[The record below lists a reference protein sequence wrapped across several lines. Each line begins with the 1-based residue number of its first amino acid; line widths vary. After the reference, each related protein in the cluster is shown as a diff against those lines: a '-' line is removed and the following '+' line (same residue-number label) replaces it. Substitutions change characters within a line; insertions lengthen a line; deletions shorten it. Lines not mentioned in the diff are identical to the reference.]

1 MVMSVVM
8 QVLAVAISVV
18 AYLLNPENAAVETL
32 AKMKNLELF
41 VMPALAIVL
50 AYFYLYAYV
59 YGGVMPSANKPKN
72 KVNLTIQCSIACVA
86 FLIIAFIAL
95 SAFCISKLQLP
106 GLLVLTSIVLMLI
119 NWGNDLDVRY
129 KYKETVKKNY
139 KLMQHGFVNQQKSLS
154 RRKLVCFFDGFSQ
167 RCISS
172 SACFVFLFMVKYNQ
186 IFIFLF

>member
-18 AYLLNPENAAVETL
+18 AYLLNPENATVEMLT
-32 AKMKNLELF
+32 KMKNLELF
-41 VMPALAIVL
+41 VMPALAIVV

-106 GLLVLTSIVLMLI
+106 SLLVLTSIVLMLI

-129 KYKETVKKNY
+129 KYKETVKKI
-139 KLMQHGFVNQQKSLS
+139 
-154 RRKLVCFFDGFSQ
+154 
-167 RCISS
+167 IS
-172 SACFVFLFMVKYNQ
+172 
-186 IFIFLF
+186 